1 MACYDSSECFEE
13 CATGY
18 VKVASGLG
26 CWDRCCP
33 LAPPPL
39 PAGSAPSAP
48 GPACYEDSGCFT
60 DCAPGFVTVAS
71 SVCWEFCCVERSQ
84 PHAAIPEHRDVIG
97 VVVPAVAL
105 IALAVV
111 VCAYVAGRC
120 QERQRAMQ
128 RLDELVELPNRS
140 PSYYDDPTSG
150 SLLTPSMARSDDCSH
165 SSVSMSPSSTYMV
178 IGHVITRRAEQG
190 GAPEPPPLSPSSST
204 ASPPSSRPPLPP
216 PSPPLPP
223 LSQLCL

>member
-18 VKVASGLG
+18 VKVASGLF

-39 PAGSAPSAP
+39 PASSAPSAP

-71 SVCWEFCCVERSQ
+71 SACWEFCCVERSQ
-84 PHAAIPEHRDVIG
+84 PHTAIPEHRDVVG
-97 VVVPAVAL
+97 VVVPAIAFL
-105 IALAVV
+105 ALAV
-111 VCAYVAGRC
+111 VCAYVAVRY
-120 QERQRAMQ
+120 QERRRAL
-128 RLDELVELPNRS
+128 LDELVELPYRN
-140 PSYYDDPTSG
+140 PSSYDDPTSG
-150 SLLTPSMARSDDCSH
+150 RLLTPSIARSDECSH
-165 SSVSMSPSSTYMV
+165 SSVSMSPSSTYMS
-178 IGHVITRRAEQG
+178 IGDVITPRAEQC

-216 PSPPLPP
+216 PHPPSPPLPP
-223 LSQLCL
+223 LPQLCL